1 MYRAALTILPICLL
15 SCASSMANQASLN
28 KAEYR
33 CTASYCKETT
43 LSNIY
48 VYKGGHIDRQ
58 FTDYYDICPVV
69 P

>member
-1 MYRAALTILPICLL
+1 
-15 SCASSMANQASLN
+15 MANQASLN